1 MNSIIKQDY
10 HSEKEEIS
18 KDRRDFIINKNQQ
31 NIMQFIQE
39 NNYLLI
45 NGKNEIK
52 IYNSLRKLAQDI
64 NVHPSGISK
73 KLKISNYCIYNPK
86 NSTEVFYIHNLKE

>member
-64 NVHPSGISK
+64 NVHQSGISK
-73 KLKISNYCIYNPK
+73 KLKISNYCICNPK
-86 NSTEVFYIHNLKE
+86 KSTEVFYIHNLKE

>member
-73 KLKISNYCIYNPK
+73 KLKLSNYCTVVPK
-86 NSTEVFYIHNLKE
+86 KTTTVYYIHDIAN